1 VKTLE
6 RSFPKLTSDL
16 NPDVPAKYNHPLI
29 IFINRFFQVAVF
41 TYCGR
46 SVDFVGSVGLVEPT
60 VDPGCSVVVG
70 GGVTVVQ
77 LSHMLSSPIA
87 LKLKGNRDIPLI
99 RFNSRFE
106 SNHIS
111 QNEILRVVVDHS
123 VEAVLMTVTSSVR
136 RVS

>member
-1 VKTLE
+1 MG
-6 RSFPKLTSDL
+6 
-16 NPDVPAKYNHPLI
+16 
-29 IFINRFFQVAVF
+29 FFQVAVF

-46 SVDFVGSVGLVEPT
+46 SVDFVGSVGLVGPT
-60 VDPGCSVVVG
+60 VDSGCSVVVG

-77 LSHMLSSPIA
+77 LSHILSSPIA

-99 RFNSRFE
+99 RFNSRFK

>member
-1 VKTLE
+1 MG
-6 RSFPKLTSDL
+6 
-16 NPDVPAKYNHPLI
+16 
-29 IFINRFFQVAVF
+29 FFQVAVF

-46 SVDFVGSVGLVEPT
+46 SVDFVGSFSGPT

-77 LSHMLSSPIA
+77 LSHIISSPIA

-99 RFNSRFE
+99 RFNSRFK

-111 QNEILRVVVDHS
+111 QNEIVRVVVDHS